1 MIFENMQELIGNTP
15 LVRIENYE
23 KLHGVSAKIL
33 VKLEFLNPT
42 GSAKDRAA
50 KFLLDDA
57 EKSGKLKQGGVIIE
71 PTSGNTGIALA
82 AEAAARGY
90 KAIFTMPESMS
101 IERRR
106 LISAYGA
113 EIVLTSAA
121 LGMQGAVD
129 KANELL
135 QNTENAFIPGQF
147 TNPANPAAHYAT
159 TGPEVWHDTQ
169 GEIDAFIAGVG
180 TGGTLSGTGKYLKE
194 QNPNVRVIAVQ
205 PAKSP
210 VLTGGKPASHGI
222 MGIGAN
228 FVPLT
233 LDTGIYNEVMDIQD
247 DDAYAAMKSLA
258 KCEGLLV
265 GISSGAA
272 LAAAVSYGKRAENKG
287 KLIVVLLPDS
297 GERYL
302 STPAFAE

>member
-1 MIFENMQELIGNTP
+1 MIFESMQELIGNTP

-129 KANELL
+129 KATELL
-135 QNTENAFIPGQF
+135 QNAENAFIPGQF

-159 TGPEVWHDTQ
+159 TGPEIWRDTQ

-233 LDTGIYNEVMDIQD
+233 LDTSIYNEVMDIQD

>member
-1 MIFENMQELIGNTP
+1 MIFESMQELIGNTP
-15 LVRIENYE
+15 LVRIANYE

-82 AEAAARGY
+82 AEASARGY

-159 TGPEVWHDTQ
+159 TGPEVWRDTQ
-169 GEIDAFIAGVG
+169 GGIDAFIAGVG

>member
-1 MIFENMQELIGNTP
+1 
-15 LVRIENYE
+15 
-23 KLHGVSAKIL
+23 
-33 VKLEFLNPT
+33 
-42 GSAKDRAA
+42 
-50 KFLLDDA
+50 
-57 EKSGKLKQGGVIIE
+57 
-71 PTSGNTGIALA
+71 
-82 AEAAARGY
+82 
-90 KAIFTMPESMS
+90 
-101 IERRR
+101 
-106 LISAYGA
+106 
-113 EIVLTSAA
+113 
-121 LGMQGAVD
+121 
-129 KANELL
+129 
-135 QNTENAFIPGQF
+135 
-147 TNPANPAAHYAT
+147 
-159 TGPEVWHDTQ
+159 
-169 GEIDAFIAGVG
+169 
-180 TGGTLSGTGKYLKE
+180 
-194 QNPNVRVIAVQ
+194 
-205 PAKSP
+205 

>member
-1 MIFENMQELIGNTP
+1 MIFESMQELIGNTP

-50 KFLLDDA
+50 KYLLDDA

-159 TGPEVWHDTQ
+159 TGPEIWRDTQ

-233 LDTGIYNEVMDIQD
+233 LDTSIYNEVIDIQD

>member
-1 MIFENMQELIGNTP
+1 MIFESMQELIGNTP
-15 LVRIENYE
+15 LVRIKNYE

-50 KFLLDDA
+50 KYLLDDA

-82 AEAAARGY
+82 AEAAERGY

-159 TGPEVWHDTQ
+159 TGPEIWRDTQ

-210 VLTGGKPASHGI
+210 VLTGGKPSSHGI

-233 LDTGIYNEVMDIQD
+233 LDTSIYNEVMDIQD

-258 KCEGLLV
+258 KCEGVLV

>member
-50 KFLLDDA
+50 KYLLDDA

-233 LDTGIYNEVMDIQD
+233 LDTSIYNEVMDIQD

>member
-1 MIFENMQELIGNTP
+1 MIFESMQELIGNTP

-50 KFLLDDA
+50 KYLLDDA

-233 LDTGIYNEVMDIQD
+233 LDTSIYNEVIDIQD
-247 DDAYAAMKSLA
+247 EDAYAAMKSLA

>member
-15 LVRIENYE
+15 LVRIANYE
-23 KLHGVSAKIL
+23 KLHCVSAKIL

-50 KFLLDDA
+50 KYLLDDA

-147 TNPANPAAHYAT
+147 TNPSNPAAHYAT

-233 LDTGIYNEVMDIQD
+233 LDTSIYNEVIDIQD

-272 LAAAVSYGKRAENKG
+272 LAAAVSYGKMAENKG
-287 KLIVVLLPDS
+287 KVIVVLLPDS
-297 GERYL
+297 SERYL

>member
-1 MIFENMQELIGNTP
+1 
-15 LVRIENYE
+15 
-23 KLHGVSAKIL
+23 
-33 VKLEFLNPT
+33 
-42 GSAKDRAA
+42 
-50 KFLLDDA
+50 LLDDA

-82 AEAAARGY
+82 AEAAERGY

-159 TGPEVWHDTQ
+159 TGPEIWRDTQ

-210 VLTGGKPASHGI
+210 VLTGGKPSSHGI

-233 LDTGIYNEVMDIQD
+233 LDTSIYNEVMDIQD

-258 KCEGLLV
+258 KCEGVLV